1 MHTIAAW
8 LARVLVFM
16 TMVGIIHGCKTN
28 TMSVQEAQD
37 VALEFQETYKTVPP
51 RGLGATIERKVAY
64 YHDPPNV
71 PAEFL
76 VPRGK
81 YTDEDL
87 KNLFTVRGKSDAWV
101 EPRFYATMAYDEY
114 LRGNLAL
121 SIRLVDWAISSA
133 PQDYSGSKCEGF
145 SFKAAILAEAGDYKG
160 AERALSAANRW
171 YSQYRSWRGRDHT
184 SHPRS
189 LLMKADVTRARAA
202 IYFAQGNLTAAEL
215 TYRQLLSDLETFRH
229 RGKIAAEPASR
240 DTEALINLARVLLAQ
255 GRVEEAEFNV
265 REAIRQGFPKTVPH
279 AFIALSRIFF
289 EKGRFDDAR
298 ICARTGLHAA
308 MSVRAPIDAFIR
320 ANARQ
325 VYARALFALGHYRES
340 LEQFNLIKEEL
351 KTDPETFDRR
361 FKGNAVWALA
371 LLMNGDT
378 QAAIEKMEFA
388 ARQSEKITG
397 PDTYAMA
404 ELQTL
409 RAMALA
415 QAGQKAAAR
424 KAFDLHVPLL
434 LKNWNSNTE
443 GGHSQNARAFKFRLI
458 LEAYLTLLA
467 DSGNTDDIN
476 RSFQYANALQ
486 DKIIGQAVAL
496 SAARTA
502 VKDPALAELIRQRQ
516 DLDLKLSSFKNRLTN
531 ALYAP
536 PELINTEVI
545 TELQNQVETL
555 NLAASTLEEEIRER
569 FPDYANIVDPAN
581 TDVAKVRNTLDDGE
595 ALISIFSGTKYTFVW
610 AIPKT
615 GSVAL
620 AKVPLGK
627 IKMATMVGKLRKAL
641 NPGEVYGI
649 LELPPFDLELAHSL
663 YTQTLKPVESGW
675 KEAKHLMVITQGPI
689 GQIPLSILP
698 TTSKYKTEADPS
710 QLAFS
715 YYRDVNW
722 LIKTHSVTV
731 LPSVSALINLRS
743 IASQETQRA
752 AYAGFGDPYFSQ
764 EQLAAAEAEAKES
777 QMLAM
782 RNAPIQMR
790 GIRVTAAGRIDKKK
804 ITSIDISM
812 LNRLPDTREEVINI
826 AETLKADTKKDVFIG
841 RQASEQTVKSLNLS
855 NRKVVVFATHG
866 LVPGD
871 LDGLDQ
877 PALALSAPDV
887 TGNKDEDGLL
897 TMGEIMGLR
906 LNADWVVL
914 SACNTGAAE
923 GEGAEAVSGLGQAF
937 FYAGARSLL
946 VTGWPVETVSAKLL
960 TTDLFKRQ
968 LENPGINR
976 AEALRQT
983 MNAMIAK
990 NHDQGFSYAHPIFW
1004 APYAIVGDGRR

>member
-1 MHTIAAW
+1 MLIFGINQSQLSLCQMKGSDMDKTTVRLLKI
-8 LARVLVFM
+8 LVFIA
-16 TMVGIIHGCKTN
+16 MVGIITGCKAN

-64 YHDPPNV
+64 YRDPPNV

-76 VPRGK
+76 VPRKK

-87 KNLFTVRGKSDAWV
+87 KNLFTGRGESKDWV
-101 EPRFYATMAYDEY
+101 EPRFYATLAYDEY
-114 LRGNLAL
+114 LRGNLSL
-121 SIRLVDWAISSA
+121 SVRLVDRAIRSA
-133 PQDYSGSKCEGF
+133 PPNLSGNKCEGF
-145 SFKAAILAEAGDYKG
+145 SFKASILAEAGDYKG
-160 AERALSAANRW
+160 AEQALSSANR
-171 YSQYRSWRGRDHT
+171 YYGMYMSWKKRDHT
-184 SHPRS
+184 SHNRS

-229 RGKIAAEPASR
+229 RGKIAGEPASR

-255 GRVEEAEFNV
+255 GRTAEAEFNV
-265 REAIRQGFPKTVPH
+265 REAIRLGFPKTTPH

-289 EKGRFDDAR
+289 EKGRFDEAR

-351 KTDPETFDRR
+351 KTDSETFDRR
-361 FKGNAVWALA
+361 FKGNAVWGLA

-434 LKNWNSNTE
+434 LKNWSSNTE
-443 GGHSQNARAFKFRLI
+443 GGHSQNARSFKFRLI

-467 DSGNTDDIN
+467 DTGKTDDID

-496 SAARTA
+496 SSARAA
-502 VKDPALAELIRQRQ
+502 VKDPALADLIRQQQ
-516 DLDLKLSSFKNRLTN
+516 DLDLKLSAFKNRLTN

-555 NLAASTLEEEIRER
+555 NLAARTLEEEIKDR
-569 FPDYANIVDPAN
+569 FPEYANIIDPENA
-581 TDVAKVRNTLDDGE
+581 DVALVRKTLDSSE
-595 ALISIFSGTKYTFVW
+595 ALISIFCGSKYSFVW

-620 AKVPLGK
+620 AKVPIGK
-627 IKMATMVGKLRKAL
+627 NQMATMVGKLRKAL

-649 LELPPFDLELAHSL
+649 LELPQFDLSLAYSF
-663 YTQTLKPVESGW
+663 YEQTLKPVEAGW
-675 KEAKHLMVITQGPI
+675 QGAKHLMVVTQGPI
-689 GQIPLSILP
+689 GQIPLFILP
-698 TTSKYKTEADPS
+698 TTPKYKTKSDQGQP
-710 QLAFS
+710 AFS
-715 YYRDVNW
+715 NNKSVDW

-731 LPSVSALINLRS
+731 LPSVSALVNLRS
-743 IASQETQRA
+743 IKTEGTQRL

-764 EQLAAAEAEAKES
+764 EQLAAAEAETQDP

-826 AETLKADTKKDVFIG
+826 AATLKADTETDVFIG
-841 RQASEQTVKSLNLS
+841 TQASEQ
-855 NRKVVVFATHG
+855 NR
-866 LVPGD
+866 
-871 LDGLDQ
+871 
-877 PALALSAPDV
+877 
-887 TGNKDEDGLL
+887 
-897 TMGEIMGLR
+897 
-906 LNADWVVL
+906 
-914 SACNTGAAE
+914 
-923 GEGAEAVSGLGQAF
+923 
-937 FYAGARSLL
+937 
-946 VTGWPVETVSAKLL
+946 
-960 TTDLFKRQ
+960 
-968 LENPGINR
+968 
-976 AEALRQT
+976 
-983 MNAMIAK
+983 
-990 NHDQGFSYAHPIFW
+990 
-1004 APYAIVGDGRR
+1004 